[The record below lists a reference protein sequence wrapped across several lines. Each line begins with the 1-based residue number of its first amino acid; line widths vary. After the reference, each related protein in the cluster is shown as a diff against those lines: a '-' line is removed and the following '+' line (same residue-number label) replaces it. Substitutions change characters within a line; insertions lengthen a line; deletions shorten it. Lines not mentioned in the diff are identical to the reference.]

1 MELFVEM
8 LMFGW
13 SWSWCLVET
22 LMMKF
27 DQDLCLNL
35 WYELNPRVRCAFGN
49 VWKFMPHCWKS
60 YTLLVCNPD
69 SRVTFQHARAKQEA
83 RSYRGITLPRGLCG
97 SQRGAARIWTPPPR
111 GRNTGTTNTRFW
123 DNSGNSGAMAMWCKD
138 MCLID
143 KRQWELLEGYTKERH
158 LLGGWSSREG
168 LECCLR
174 RCPARVIPAAGGWGI
189 SNLIW

>member
-1 MELFVEM
+1 
-8 LMFGW
+8 
-13 SWSWCLVET
+13 
-22 LMMKF
+22 MKRNSTKPPKP
-27 DQDLCLNL
+27 LPPTRIVLH
-35 WYELNPRVRCAFGN
+35 GSN
-49 VWKFMPHCWKS
+49 VYCFLAIQASSAGRAPHCWCAIQ
-60 YTLLVCNPD
+60 TL
-69 SRVTFQHARAKQEA
+69 RVTFQHGRAKQEA

-123 DNSGNSGAMAMWCKD
+123 DNSGNSGAMAIRCKD

-143 KRQWELLEGYTKERH
+143 KRQWELLEGYAKERH
-158 LLGGWSSREG
+158 LLGGWSSPEG

-174 RCPARVIPAAGGWGI
+174 RCPARVIPTAGGRGI